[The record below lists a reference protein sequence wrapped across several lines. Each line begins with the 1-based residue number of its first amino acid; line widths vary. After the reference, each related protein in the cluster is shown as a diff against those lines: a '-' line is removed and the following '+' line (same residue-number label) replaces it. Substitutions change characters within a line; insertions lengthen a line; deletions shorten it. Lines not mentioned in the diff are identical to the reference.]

1 MNEDL
6 NPMTAGPSDLME
18 RTMAAVQNASTGS
31 PQTVVKMF
39 DYAGAFNAL
48 TEQKKT
54 EYREKGRAID
64 VFNSRSIMEFGQE
77 ASKEFD
83 RATDAMLNKTKS
95 NTNDE
100 LTQLTNA
107 LVAEFQDT
115 RLAGE
120 KARPV
125 SWLSYIPWIGKKLA
139 KTAQNEIIERTTV
152 GENIKQISQ
161 KFQAMKVIA
170 MTDNG
175 FLEDTAKKIQQSI
188 NMSHDNVLTL
198 MVKLDDVQAQLRQM
212 EADPETQLEALQATR
227 MAERRLK
234 RQISNLSS
242 MEYVLAQSMLH
253 VGAQMSNNDDISEI
267 ADMSITYLIPIYKL
281 QCAIG
286 ATGRNAE
293 NSSELERLMKEYANN
308 ALVANAKALSA
319 TTVKLAEL
327 TEGTIYEPEALQKSQ
342 TILIDMAR
350 EVKAIHAAGDKQYD
364 DMMKDLRK
372 MSQEL
377 ESALREE

>member
-1 MNEDL
+1 
-6 NPMTAGPSDLME
+6 
-18 RTMAAVQNASTGS
+18 
-31 PQTVVKMF
+31 
-39 DYAGAFNAL
+39 
-48 TEQKKT
+48 
-54 EYREKGRAID
+54 
-64 VFNSRSIMEFGQE
+64 
-77 ASKEFD
+77 
-83 RATDAMLNKTKS
+83 
-95 NTNDE
+95 
-100 LTQLTNA
+100 
-107 LVAEFQDT
+107 
-115 RLAGE
+115 
-120 KARPV
+120 
-125 SWLSYIPWIGKKLA
+125 
-139 KTAQNEIIERTTV
+139 
-152 GENIKQISQ
+152 
-161 KFQAMKVIA
+161 
-170 MTDNG
+170 
-175 FLEDTAKKIQQSI
+175 
-188 NMSHDNVLTL
+188 

-293 NSSELERLMKEYANN
+293 NSSELERLMKDYANK
-308 ALVANAKALSA
+308 ALVANASALSA
-319 TTVKLAEL
+319 TTIKLAEL